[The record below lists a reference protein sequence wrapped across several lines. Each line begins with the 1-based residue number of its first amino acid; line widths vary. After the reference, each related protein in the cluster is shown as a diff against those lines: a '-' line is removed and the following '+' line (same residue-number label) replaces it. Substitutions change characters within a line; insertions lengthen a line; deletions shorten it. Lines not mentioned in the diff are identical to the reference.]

1 MTAPSLQT
9 SKTNI
14 ADRLA
19 LSADSAIHSTQ
30 YATNKAFDRL
40 SGGVESLRGRAGPLM
55 EKAAA
60 KAEASKHYIEERP
73 MRALLIA
80 AGTGAALAMLLSWVR
95 RSRSSRL

>member
-9 SKTNI
+9 SKSNI

-30 YATNKAFDRL
+30 YAANKAFDRL

-55 EKAAA
+55 ERAAA
-60 KAEASKHYIEERP
+60 KAEAGKHYIEERP
-73 MRALLIA
+73 VKALLIA
-80 AGTGAALAMLLSWVR
+80 AATGAALAMLLSWMG
-95 RSRSSRL
+95 RSRSTRV

>member
-9 SKTNI
+9 SKSNI

-30 YATNKAFDRL
+30 YAANKAFDRL

-55 EKAAA
+55 ERAAA
-60 KAEASKHYIEERP
+60 KAEAGKHYIEERP
-73 MRALLIA
+73 VKALLIA
-80 AGTGAALAMLLSWVR
+80 AASGAALAMLLSWMG
-95 RSRSSRL
+95 RSRSTRV

>member
-1 MTAPSLQT
+1 MTASSLQNA
-9 SKTNI
+9 KTNI

-30 YATNKAFDRL
+30 YAANKAFDRL

-55 EKAAA
+55 ERAALKAD
-60 KAEASKHYIEERP
+60 ASKHYIEERP
-73 MRALLIA
+73 MKSLLIA
-80 AGTGAALAMLLSWVR
+80 AATGAALAALLSWAS

>member
-1 MTAPSLQT
+1 MTAPSLQS
-9 SKTNI
+9 SKSNI

-30 YATNKAFDRL
+30 YAANKAFDRL

-55 EKAAA
+55 ERAAA
-60 KAEASKHYIEERP
+60 KAEAGRHYVEERP
-73 MRALLIA
+73 MKALLIA
-80 AGTGAALAMLLSWVR
+80 AATGAALAMLLSWMG